1 MILMT
6 KKMKIIVLR
15 ENCLVVNGLMD
26 ILLIK
31 NNRECKMKFHNI
43 VLLMELKMIK
53 VKIAVF
59 KKI

>member
-1 MILMT
+1 MT